1 MLESTQN
8 TGFARLISKDIM
20 AKGTVTWIL
29 VVVMAGVPAVWAQ
42 GTTASISG
50 TILDETGAV
59 LPGVTV
65 TVTNPDTGISR
76 TVITD
81 DEGSYR
87 IPQLAPGTY
96 ELRAELIRFQ
106 MALVQG
112 ITLNV
117 AQEVVTDVTLRVGEM
132 TEEVVISAQV
142 SRVETTTPNVGGTVD
157 GKSIRDLP
165 LNGRDFIQLAALHEG
180 VVMPTSADRNL
191 NAAGDEGIKISIGG
205 ARPHENA
212 ILLDGTDIKNWY
224 GGTPGTISGNLLG
237 VDSIRELRIITSAY
251 SAEYG
256 RFSGGVISLVTRSG
270 TNQLHGSLFAFHRNS
285 ALDARN
291 FFDRDPD
298 NPLERSD
305 PPESKRNQFGFT
317 LGGPIKR
324 DQTFFFGSY
333 EGLRERL
340 TTTGIST
347 FPNADAHKGLI
358 PNERLRGRFIC
369 GDPFQKTQD
378 LCDVGVDRS
387 IRPYIDLYPL
397 PNGTDFGDGS
407 AQFFFP
413 KPQPKDQ
420 DHFVV
425 KIDHKFSDSD
435 SFFVR
440 YTLDDGTSNS
450 LTEAFI
456 YGVDRKSRNQYFTLE
471 QKHVFSPTL
480 LNEVRVAYNR
490 SHGETSDFENVP
502 VDPSLY
508 FMPERGAMGL
518 LLGRGSGLSGFG
530 SSSTLPRNR
539 TLNTFQYI
547 DNLVWI
553 RGKHS
558 MKMGVNW
565 RRFQYNL
572 TSHSGV
578 TGFFQ
583 YGTLKDLLEAT
594 FNQASVLFTD
604 PFQSGM
610 RQNLIGL
617 YFQDNIQ
624 LRPNLTVN
632 LGLRYEFITSPREV
646 AGRLGNLQSPFQ
658 VEPTLGN
665 PYFENPSLKNF
676 SPRLGFAWDPRGSG
690 KFSIRGGFG
699 LYFQQILQRAISRT
713 AQSMPPFN
721 VEAVLEGGDEIIFPT
736 ALRDLTADAA
746 VAQPNGVIITDPEQP
761 YLMQWS
767 LTLERQ
773 LTPNTAVTATY
784 AGSRGV
790 HLSRAADVNRPPS
803 TLIDGRYFYDQGD
816 ARANPAWASLTDRR
830 WDANSYYNALKL
842 GLKKRFSSGFQYQ
855 LSYQWQK
862 MMDEGSN
869 VITAPRPFRTSN
881 FRASNW
887 LDRKIDRGLSAYHTA
902 HVLSSHWMVELPFG
916 GGRGLADKL
925 IGGWQVNGIVRLSTG
940 TPINIEG
947 NPNLTCRLCGG
958 GGSALRPNLVSGR
971 SNNPRTGDP
980 NQWFDPSA
988 FENQEARTFG
998 NLGRNTGEGP
1008 GLATLDL
1015 SILKSFFVAE
1025 SANVQFRAEFFNIFN
1040 RANFQGP
1047 LRTRAVF
1054 NRGGGGGPNGN
1065 FGQILGTVTPSRQIQ
1080 LALKIVF

>member
-1 MLESTQN
+1 
-8 TGFARLISKDIM
+8 M

-50 TILDETGAV
+50 TIVDETGAV
-59 LPGVTV
+59 VPGVTV

-76 TVITD
+76 TLMTD
-81 DEGSYR
+81 DVGRYR

-96 ELRAELIRFQ
+96 ELRAELIGFQ
-106 MALVQG
+106 MALIQG

-117 AQEVVTDVTLRVGEM
+117 TQDVVTDVTLRVGEM
-132 TEEVVISAQV
+132 TEEVVISAQL

-157 GKSIRDLP
+157 EKSLRDLP
-165 LNGRDFIQLAALHEG
+165 LNGRDFIQLAALQEG
-180 VVMPTSADRNL
+180 VVLLTSTNRNFDDP
-191 NAAGDEGIKISIGG
+191 GSEGIQISIGG
-205 ARPHENA
+205 ARPWENA

-224 GGTPGTISGNLLG
+224 GGTPGTITGNYLG
-237 VDSIRELRIITSAY
+237 ADSIRELRIITSAY

-256 RFSGGVISLVTRSG
+256 RFSGGVISAVTRSG
-270 TNQLHGSLFAFHRNS
+270 TNQLHGTLFAFHRNS

-298 NPLERSD
+298 NPLQRSD
-305 PPESKRNQFGFT
+305 PPDSKRNQFGFT

-340 TTTGIST
+340 STTEFST
-347 FPNADAHKGLI
+347 FPNEDAHNGLI
-358 PNERLRGRFIC
+358 PNVQSRGRFIC

-378 LCDVGVDRS
+378 LCDVGVDPS
-387 IRPYIDLYPL
+387 IRPYLDLYPL
-397 PNGTDFGDGS
+397 PNGRDFGDGS
-407 AQFFFP
+407 AEFIFVN
-413 KPQPKDQ
+413 PQPKDQ

-440 YTLDDGTSNS
+440 YTLNEGTSNS
-450 LTEAFI
+450 LTEAFL
-456 YGVDRKSRNQYFTLE
+456 YGVERTSRNQYVTLE
-471 QKHVFSPTL
+471 QKHIFSPTL

-490 SHGETSDFENVP
+490 SHGETVDFENLP

-508 FMPERGAMGL
+508 FMPERGAMGQL
-518 LLGRGSGLSGFG
+518 TCRCGLSGLG
-530 SSSTLPRNR
+530 SSSFNPRHR

-547 DNLVWI
+547 DNLAWI

-558 MKMGVNW
+558 MRMGVSW

-572 TSHSGV
+572 TSQSSV
-578 TGFFQ
+578 TGSFLYSSLQ
-583 YGTLKDLLEAT
+583 GLLEAT
-594 FNQASVLFTD
+594 FNQAFVLFTD
-604 PFQSGM
+604 PFRSGM

-617 YFQDNIQ
+617 YFQDNVQ

-646 AGRLGNLQSPFQ
+646 AGRLSNLQSPLQ

-665 PYFENPSLKNF
+665 PYFENPSMKNF

-690 KFSIRGGFG
+690 KFSVRGGFG
-699 LYFQQILQRAISRT
+699 LYFQQILQRAISRSV
-713 AQSMPPFN
+713 QRMPPFG
-721 VEAVLEGGDEIIFPT
+721 VQAVIDASRDEIIFPT

-746 VAQPNGVIITDPEQP
+746 VEQPQSVIITDPEQP

-773 LTPNTAVTATY
+773 LTPSTVVTATY

-790 HLSRAADVNRPPS
+790 HLPRAADVNRPPS

-816 ARANPAWASLTDRR
+816 GRANPAWDSIRDRR

-842 GLKKRFSSGFQYQ
+842 RLKKRFSSGFQYQ

-862 MMDEGSN
+862 MMDEESN
-869 VITAPRPFRTSN
+869 VITAPRAFRTSN
-881 FRASNW
+881 FLASNW
-887 LDRKIDRGLSAYHTA
+887 LDPKIDRGLSAFHTA
-902 HVLSSHWMVELPFG
+902 HVLSSYWTVELPFG
-916 GGRGLADKL
+916 GGGSLVDKL

-947 NPNLTCRLCGG
+947 NSRQTCRVCSGG
-958 GGSALRPNLVSGR
+958 GGNLRPNLVPGR

-998 NLGRNTGEGP
+998 TLGRNTGEGP

-1015 SILKSFFVAE
+1015 SILKSFSVSE

-1040 RANFQGP
+1040 RANFQEP

-1054 NRGGGGGPNGN
+1054 NFGGGPIGN
-1065 FGQILGTVTPSRQIQ
+1065 FGQIQGTVTPSRQIQ
-1080 LALKIVF
+1080 LALKLVF